1 MIDAGIAVEDAIK
14 TLRNQEED
22 KALKNALVEVYDDIL
37 KGEFLS
43 DALGKHPKIFPPF
56 FKKYDVCWRNFR

>member
-14 TLRNQEED
+14 TLRNQEKD

-43 DALGKHPKIFPPF
+43 DALGKHPKIFLRF
-56 FKKYDVCWRNFR
+56 SKI